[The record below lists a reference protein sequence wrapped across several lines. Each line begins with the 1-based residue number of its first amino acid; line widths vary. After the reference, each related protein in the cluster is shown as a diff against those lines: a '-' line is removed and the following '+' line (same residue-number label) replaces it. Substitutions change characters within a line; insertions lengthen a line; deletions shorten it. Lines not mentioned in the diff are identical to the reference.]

1 MFESVINQLKKN
13 MFRTSKQSI
22 IVSAILSLSL
32 LLSGCSEWS
41 KTAKGGVIGGAGG
54 AAAGAVIGKTLG
66 NTAAGA
72 LAGAAVGGA
81 VGAAIGRQMDKK
93 AAELEEKLEDAEIQ
107 RVEEGI
113 AVSFDSGLLF
123 DFDSA
128 QLRDEA
134 KENLE
139 QLAEIMGEDDNT
151 ELLIVGHTD
160 SVGEASY
167 NQTLSERRA
176 DSAADYIIS
185 QGIGADRIDTEGR
198 GESEPIA
205 DNDTEAGRQENRRV
219 EVAIYASE
227 EYISE
232 LEEAQ
237 EE

>member
-1 MFESVINQLKKN
+1 MY
-13 MFRTSKQSI
+13 RTSRLSI
-22 IVSAILSLSL
+22 IISAILSLSL

-41 KTAKGGVIGGAGG
+41 KTAKGGVIGSGAG

-72 LAGAAVGGA
+72 LAGAAVGGT
-81 VGAAIGRQMDKK
+81 VGAIIGRQMDKK
-93 AAELEEKLEDAEIQ
+93 AAELEEKLEGAEIQ

-160 SVGEASY
+160 SVGEESY
-167 NQTLSERRA
+167 NQNLSERRA

-185 QGIGADRIDTEGR
+185 QGIGAVRIDTEGR

-232 LEEAQ
+232 LQEAQ

>member
-1 MFESVINQLKKN
+1 MY
-13 MFRTSKQSI
+13 RTSKLSI
-22 IVSAILSLSL
+22 IISAILSLSL
-32 LLSGCSEWS
+32 LISGCSEWS

-72 LAGAAVGGA
+72 LAGAAVGGT
-81 VGAAIGRQMDKK
+81 VGAIIGRQMDKK
-93 AAELEEKLEDAEIQ
+93 AAELEEKLEGAEIQ

-113 AVSFDSGLLF
+113 AVSFDTGLLF

-128 QLRDEA
+128 QLREEA
-134 KENLE
+134 KENLA

-167 NQTLSERRA
+167 NQNLSERRA

-185 QGIGADRIDTEGR
+185 QGIAANRIDTEGR

>member
-1 MFESVINQLKKN
+1 MY
-13 MFRTSKQSI
+13 RTSKLSI
-22 IVSAILSLSL
+22 IISAILSLSL

-41 KTAKGGVIGGAGG
+41 KTAKGGVIGSVGG

-72 LAGAAVGGA
+72 LAGAAVGGT
-81 VGAAIGRQMDKK
+81 VGAIIGRQMDKK
-93 AAELEEKLEDAEIQ
+93 AAELEEKLEGAEIQ

-128 QLRDEA
+128 ELREEA

-160 SVGEASY
+160 SVGEAQY
-167 NQTLSERRA
+167 NQNLSERRA
-176 DSAADYIIS
+176 DSAADFIIS
-185 QGIGADRIDTEGR
+185 QGIGAIRVDTEGR
-198 GESEPIA
+198 GETEPIG

-232 LEEAQ
+232 LQEAQ

>member
-1 MFESVINQLKKN
+1 MNESI
-13 MFRTSKQSI
+13 MYRTSKLTLI
-22 IVSAILSLSL
+22 ISFVLSLSL
-32 LLSGCSEWS
+32 LFSGCTEWS
-41 KTAKGGVIGGAGG
+41 KTAKGGVIGGGAG

-72 LAGAAVGGA
+72 LAGAAVGGT
-81 VGAAIGRQMDKK
+81 VGAIIGRQMDKK
-93 AAELEEKLEDAEIQ
+93 AAELEENLEDAEIQ

-128 QLRDEA
+128 KLRPEA
-134 KENLE
+134 MENLS

-160 SVGEASY
+160 SVGDEEY
-167 NQTLSERRA
+167 NQNLSERRA
-176 DSAADYIIS
+176 AMAATFMGT
-185 QGIGADRIDTEGR
+185 QGISRSRIEVEGR
-198 GESEPIA
+198 GETEPIA
-205 DNDTEAGRQENRRV
+205 DNDTEAGRQENRRI

-227 EYISE
+227 DYIEE

-237 EE
+237 EEG

>member
-1 MFESVINQLKKN
+1 MY
-13 MFRTSKQSI
+13 RTSKLSVI
-22 IVSAILSLSL
+22 ISAILSLSL

-41 KTAKGGVIGGAGG
+41 KTAKGGVIGGVGG

-72 LAGAAVGGA
+72 LAGAAVGGT
-81 VGAAIGRQMDKK
+81 VGAIIGRQMDKK
-93 AAELEEKLEDAEIQ
+93 AAELEEKLEGAEIQ

-113 AVSFDSGLLF
+113 AVSFDTGLLF

-128 QLRDEA
+128 ELREEA
-134 KENLE
+134 KENLR

-160 SVGEASY
+160 SVGEAQY
-167 NQTLSERRA
+167 NQNLSERRA

-185 QGIGADRIDTEGR
+185 QGIGAVRVDTEGR

-232 LEEAQ
+232 LQEAQ